1 MLGRNVHYVTA
12 TRPVDSRRC
21 IHEHLHI
28 SASSRRGS
36 MSAIHTLGWTLMHSL
51 WQCALAAA
59 GLAALLTV
67 VPARAARSR
76 YALSVATLL
85 LMVALPLAT
94 GLRMGSGPTWTDI
107 GAQAFTTRMR
117 AAVEPALPWAVALWL
132 GGVLLLSARLASGL
146 LATWRLAIAGTRP
159 VPEAWRQALGR
170 LATRLRVSRPVRLL
184 ASALIEVP
192 AVIGWWRPVILIP
205 VSVLAGGGL
214 TPLQLDALLAHE
226 LAHVRRHDYL
236 VNLLQTAVETLLFY
250 HPAVWWVSTR
260 VREER
265 EHCCDD
271 LAVAACGDAR
281 VYATALLRTEQL
293 RAAPA
298 LALGAGG
305 GSLLGRVRRLL
316 APATPDAFPRWL
328 AGVFGGALALAVAIG
343 SGWGLHR
350 SLPASADSLIALAT
364 GSRDPEVRHDAVKE
378 LGQTKDPRA
387 RMTLIA
393 LAQNDPDD
401 DVRDEAV
408 ESLGAAFP
416 DAETVRVLAAIARR
430 DPNEH
435 VMREAVETLGRM
447 KNGAG
452 LPVVIDIARTHPD
465 PTVRREAVESI
476 RDAAPRA
483 ISVPILREIARRDR
497 DPDVHRKAAHA
508 LAKLDDSRRH
518 EARSSVASSSLR

>member
-1 MLGRNVHYVTA
+1 MN
-12 TRPVDSRRC
+12 
-21 IHEHLHI
+21 
-28 SASSRRGS
+28 
-36 MSAIHTLGWTLMHSL
+36 AIDTLGWALVHSL
-51 WQCALAAA
+51 WQDALAAA
-59 GLAALLTV
+59 GLASLLTV
-67 VPARAARSR
+67 VPARAARVR
-76 YALSVATLL
+76 YALAALTLAVML
-85 LMVALPLAT
+85 ALPLAT
-94 GLRMGSGPTWTDI
+94 ALRLD
-107 GAQAFTTRMR
+107 
-117 AAVEPALPWAVALWL
+117 AASAPALTSLVDRVRAGLEPTLPWIVALWL
-132 GGVLLLSARLASGL
+132 GGVLVMSARLASGWTTTRR
-146 LATWRLAIAGTRP
+146 LATAGTRP
-159 VPEAWRQALGR
+159 VSEAWRQALVR
-170 LATRLRVSRPVRLL
+170 LARRLRVSRPVRLL

-205 VSVLAGGGL
+205 VSVLAGGGF

-236 VNLLQTAVETLLFY
+236 VNLLQTVVETLLFY

-281 VYATALLRTEQL
+281 VYATALLRMEQL

-364 GSRDPEVRHDAVKE
+364 GSRDPDVRHDAVKE
-378 LGQTKDPRA
+378 LRRA
-387 RMTLIA
+387 NDARTRATLIA
-393 LAQNDPDD
+393 LAQSDPDD

-416 DAETVRVLAAIARR
+416 DAETVRVVAAIARR

-452 LPVVIDIARTHPD
+452 LPVVIDIARTHPH

-476 RDAAPRA
+476 RDEAPRA
-483 ISVPILREIARRDR
+483 TAVPILREIAQR
-497 DPDVHRKAAHA
+497 DPDPDVYRKAARA
-508 LAKLDDSRRH
+508 LAKVGEL
-518 EARSSVASSSLR
+518 